1 MKTVVF
7 GPRYFGSV
15 DYYAAM
21 ARAEKVVIDRGVR
34 YDKRAKDVHRCEIV
48 DTRQRVLLTVP
59 VSKGAEHVSRW
70 QDMAV
75 SAHDSWWERHV
86 TALESAYG
94 RTPFFEFYIDR
105 LLHFM
110 GPEAV
115 GRSIV
120 DVDIELDAVM
130 RRLLL
135 IDAEVTYDASG
146 LDPAETT
153 DYRREAIPDASIGP
167 YWQVRADKLGFTPGS
182 SNSRPPLLPR
192 PRSRPG
198 TFTVNCRLVFLH

>member
-153 DYRREAIPDASIGP
+153 DYRREAIPDAGIGP
-167 YWQVRADKLGFTPGS
+167 YWQVRADKLGFTPGLS
-182 SNSRPPLLPR
+182 ILDLLFSLGPEAAR
-192 PRSRPG
+192 HIHG
-198 TFTVNCRLVFLH
+198 KL

>member
-1 MKTVVF
+1 M
-7 GPRYFGSV
+7 
-15 DYYAAM
+15 
-21 ARAEKVVIDRGVR
+21 
-34 YDKRAKDVHRCEIV
+34 
-48 DTRQRVLLTVP
+48 
-59 VSKGAEHVSRW
+59 SRW

-167 YWQVRADKLGFTPGS
+167 YWQVRADKLGFTPACLFSTS
-182 SNSRPPLLPR
+182 SSPSAPKP
-192 PRSRPG
+192 PG